1 MRATIGSAVARLKH
15 LKPVRVIVLFSEKRG
30 ALLAGGLSYQ
40 SIFAVFAALWVGFSI
55 AGLFLQAQ
63 PALRDAFFGLIGQAV
78 PGLIDTG
85 QGGAINPR
93 TLLRTDTL
101 SWTGAIALAGLLFTA
116 LGWLSS
122 CRDAVRA
129 IFDLPGEGRNFFVL
143 KLKDL
148 GLAIAFGAALIVSS
162 LLSVVSTQALG
173 AAFDLA
179 GVSEHSAFAALAIR
193 VSGLVLMLVLD
204 TAVLAALFRLLSGL
218 AIPIRQL
225 IVGSLLGA
233 IFLGVLKV
241 LGTSLLGG
249 ASRNPLLASFAVII
263 GLLIWF
269 NLVCQVILLSGA
281 WIAVSV
287 SDKGIELDPRITAAR
302 LEQERADA
310 AAAAAAAA
318 LAEQERPWVKR
329 AFGRLFERRNSPGG
343 GGRS

>member
-1 MRATIGSAVARLKH
+1 MRATISSAMARLRR
-15 LKPVRVIVLFSEKRG
+15 LKPVRVILLFSEKRG

-40 SIFAVFAALWVGFSI
+40 SIFAVFAGLWVGFSI
-55 AGLFLQAQ
+55 AGLFLQSQ
-63 PALRDAFFGLIGQAV
+63 PAIRDAFFGLIDQAV

-85 QGGAINPR
+85 QGGAIDPH

-122 CRDAVRA
+122 CRDAVRV
-129 IFDLPGEGRNFFVL
+129 IFDLPGEGRNFFLL

-148 GLAIAFGAALIVSS
+148 GLAVAFGAALIVSA
-162 LLSVVSTQALG
+162 LLSVFSTQALG
-173 AAFDLA
+173 AALGFA
-179 GVSEHSAFAALAIR
+179 GISEHSIVAVLLGRA
-193 VSGLVLMLVLD
+193 SGLVLMLVLD

-225 IVGSLLGA
+225 IVGSLFGA

-287 SDKGIELDPRITAAR
+287 ADKGIELDPRITAAR
-302 LEQERADA
+302 LAQEKADA
-310 AAAAAAAA
+310 AATAAAAA
-318 LAEQERPWVKR
+318 LAEQERPWARR
-329 AFGRLFERRNSPGG
+329 ATRRLF
-343 GGRS
+343 GGRKPPSDSGRS